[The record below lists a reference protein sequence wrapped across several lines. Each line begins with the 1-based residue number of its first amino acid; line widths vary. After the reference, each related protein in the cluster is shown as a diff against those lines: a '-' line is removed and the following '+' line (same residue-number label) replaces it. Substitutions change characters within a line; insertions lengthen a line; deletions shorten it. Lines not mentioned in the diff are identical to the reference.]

1 MKHLIVIILR
11 AVALATGIAT
21 FVLGLMQRIA
31 MGEGIMLLALGQS
44 CLAMASLQAAGS
56 DRKDG
61 D

>member
-21 FVLGLMQRIA
+21 IVLGLMQRIA
-31 MGEGIMLLALGQS
+31 VGEGIMLLALGQS
-44 CLAMASLQAAGS
+44 CLAMASLQAADPS
-56 DRKDG
+56 QKKG